1 MQPTPVALPAPSLW
15 QLTLPNGLRVWGEAR
30 SHCPTVVAHLVVGAG
45 ARDAQQGQNG
55 LPHFVE
61 HTLFSGSER
70 WREGQLRTVIGKLG
84 AHQGGYTGLDA
95 TGYWVQASA
104 EHTARALEWLAQL
117 VFHPTF
123 PEHKVIKERQAI
135 ARERALRDP
144 EFERVLRRLNIV
156 DSLDDAIAHRLY
168 GEDPELSLGTAAELA
183 RLTRADLVD
192 FHARYYVPA
201 NAGLVIVGP
210 ATQAEVTELVERCF
224 GALAARPLPPAAEAG
239 DRTGPHK
246 FQARGAVG
254 QDEVTLALGARTVG
268 IADRDLPALDVLAE
282 IVRKRL
288 LAELRFRRGLTYTPY
303 AYNVNYRASGYF
315 ACQATVLKR
324 HAEWAYDTLRGEL
337 DAVKAGAVRKRE
349 VRAAVR
355 TLQAGAADSDQ
366 SAYDRADDL
375 ADLILDWPTDAALPD
390 AGRAYGAVKVAH
402 VVDAWN
408 RYDVPERRFEA
419 RLTPLLELDH
429 FKILARRAGQLA
441 VLAAGM
447 GASAFLSRRLSLGR
461 RPVQ

>member
-1 MQPTPVALPAPSLW
+1 
-15 QLTLPNGLRVWGEAR
+15 
-30 SHCPTVVAHLVVGAG
+30 VVANLVVGAS
-45 ARDAQQGQNG
+45 ASHAPQGQNG

-61 HTLFSGSER
+61 HTGFSGSER
-70 WREGQLRTVIGKLG
+70 WPDAQLRTVIGKLG
-84 AHQGGYTGLDA
+84 AHQGGYTELDVS
-95 TGYWVQASA
+95 GYWVQAPV
-104 EHTARALEWLAQL
+104 EHTTRALEWLAQL
-117 VFHPTF
+117 VFYPTF

-156 DSLDDAIAHRLY
+156 ESLDEAIAHRLY
-168 GEDPELSLGTAAELA
+168 GEDPERSLGTAAELA

-192 FHARYYVPA
+192 FHARHYVPA

-210 ATQAEVTELVERCF
+210 VAQAEAAALVEHCF
-224 GALAARPLPPAAEAG
+224 GAVAARPLPPAAGAESTA
-239 DRTGPHK
+239 GPHK
-246 FQARGAVG
+246 LQAHGAVA
-254 QDEVTLALGARTVG
+254 QDEVALAVGTRTVG
-268 IADRDLPALDVLAE
+268 VADRDLPALQVLAE

-303 AYNVNYRASGYF
+303 AYNVSYRASGYF

-355 TLQAGAADSDQ
+355 TLQADAAGSTE
-366 SAYDRADDL
+366 SAYDRADEL
-375 ADLILDWPTDAALPD
+375 ADLILDWPADAALPD
-390 AGRAYGAVKVAH
+390 AEQAYGAIKVAD
-402 VVDAWN
+402 VVDAWK

-419 RLTPLLELDH
+419 RLTPLVDLDRV
-429 FKILARRAGQLA
+429 KTIAGRVGQLA

-447 GASAFLSRRLSLGR
+447 GASAFASRRLNVPR
-461 RPVQ
+461 RGAK